1 MARPKIGLFGALF
14 AVGSVLAWKW
24 AQTKRGT
31 AQRTPRELTRWED
44 EGGKVV
50 TPSTAT
56 AATPPAT
63 GNNGNNGNNGTNGA
77 LGGTKDAWHFPHS

>member
-24 AQTKRGT
+24 AQTKRNT
-31 AQRTPRELTRWED
+31 PRRLPRELNRWED

-50 TPSTAT
+50 TPSTAAT
-56 AATPPAT
+56 VAPVAARPA
-63 GNNGNNGNNGTNGA
+63 NGSNGA
-77 LGGTKDAWHFPHS
+77 LGGTPDAWHFPHS

>member
-24 AQTKRGT
+24 AQAKRET
-31 AQRTPRELTRWED
+31 TRRTPRDLNRWED

-50 TPSTAT
+50 TPSTAS
-56 AATPPAT
+56 TPPAAAAASRPA
-63 GNNGNNGNNGTNGA
+63 NGSNGV
-77 LGGTKDAWHFPHS
+77 LGGTPDAWHFPHS

>member
-24 AQTKRGT
+24 AQTKRVT
-31 AQRTPRELTRWED
+31 IKRTPRDLTRWED

-56 AATPPAT
+56 PAARPA
-63 GNNGNNGNNGTNGA
+63 NGSNGA
-77 LGGTKDAWHFPHS
+77 VGGTPDAWHFPHS

>member
-1 MARPKIGLFGALF
+1 MARPKIGLFGALI

-24 AQTKRGT
+24 AQTKRDT
-31 AQRTPRELTRWED
+31 VKRTPRDLTRWED

-56 AATPPAT
+56 ASGQPVAARPA
-63 GNNGNNGNNGTNGA
+63 NGSNGA
-77 LGGTKDAWHFPHS
+77 LGGTPDAWHFPHS